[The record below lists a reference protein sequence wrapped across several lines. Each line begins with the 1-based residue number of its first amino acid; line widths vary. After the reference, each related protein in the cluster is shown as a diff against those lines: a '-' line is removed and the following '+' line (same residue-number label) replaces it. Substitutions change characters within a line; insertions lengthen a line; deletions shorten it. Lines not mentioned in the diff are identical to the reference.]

1 MPVTVIIMLR
11 SELLCENDK
20 KYILPLIHN
29 EKNRLL
35 CLRIEKP
42 KNRHS
47 ILAKIHLSK
56 TAC

>member
-20 KYILPLIHN
+20 KYILPLIRD

-42 KNRHS
+42 KKNQ
-47 ILAKIHLSK
+47 KK
-56 TAC
+56 KKPKK